1 MHAEF
6 WQARWTR
13 GEIGFHL
20 PEVNP
25 YLQRHWPVLALPSN
39 ARILLP
45 LCGKSLDI
53 AWLAARGHQV
63 VGVELAQAAVEAF
76 FHEQQLQPQVTQ
88 EGAFTVYRAAAV
100 EVFCGDFFALSRQQ
114 LGDCQAFYD
123 RAALIALPAEMRADY
138 AAHLSAIM
146 PDACQG
152 LLVTLDY
159 EQAQMQGPPFA
170 VTDSEV
176 QQLFAGAWQIET
188 LECCDA
194 LSDNDKFQQRGVQRL
209 DERVYRLCRG

>member
-1 MHAEF
+1 
-6 WQARWTR
+6 
-13 GEIGFHL
+13 
-20 PEVNP
+20 
-25 YLQRHWPVLALPSN
+25 LALPSE
-39 ARILLP
+39 ARVLLS

-53 AWLAARGHQV
+53 AWLAAQGHRV

-76 FHEQQLQPQVTQ
+76 FHEQQLQPQVSQ

-100 EVFCGDFFALSRQQ
+100 EIYCGDFFALTRQQ

-138 AAHLSAIM
+138 AAHLSAILS
-146 PDACQG
+146 DACQG

-176 QQLFAGAWQIET
+176 QQLFAKAWQIET
-188 LECCDA
+188 VECHDA
-194 LSDNDKFQQRGVQRL
+194 LSDNQKLQQRGVQRL
-209 DERVYRLCRG
+209 DERVYRLRRG

>member
-6 WQARWTR
+6 WQARWAR

-20 PEVNP
+20 SEVNP
-25 YLQRHWPVLALPSN
+25 CLQRHWPALALSSE
-39 ARILLP
+39 ARVLLP

-53 AWLAARGHQV
+53 AWLAAQGHRV

-76 FHEQQLQPQVTQ
+76 FREQQLQPQLTE

-100 EVFCGDFFALSRQQ
+100 EIFCGDFFALTKQQ
-114 LGDCQAFYD
+114 LGDCQTFYD
-123 RAALIALPAEMRADY
+123 RAALIALPTEMRTDY

-170 VTDSEV
+170 VSDSEV
-176 QQLFAGAWQIET
+176 QQLFARAWQIET

-194 LSDNDKFQQRGVQRL
+194 LSDNEKFQQRGVQRL
-209 DERVYRLCRG
+209 DERVYRLRRG

>member
-6 WQARWTR
+6 WQARWAR

-25 YLQRHWPVLALPSN
+25 CLQRHWPALALPGQ
-39 ARILLP
+39 ARVLLP

-53 AWLAARGHQV
+53 AWLASQGHRV
-63 VGVELAQAAVEAF
+63 AGVELAQKAVEAF
-76 FHEQQLQPQVTQ
+76 FHEHALQPQISQ
-88 EGAFTVYRAAAV
+88 EGAFLVYRAGVV
-100 EVFCGDFFALSRQQ
+100 EIYCGDFFALTAQQ

-123 RAALIALPAEMRADY
+123 RAALIALPDEMRVRY
-138 AAHLSAIM
+138 AAHLSAVL
-146 PDACQG
+146 PAASQG

-170 VTDSEV
+170 VSDGEV
-176 QQLFAGAWQIET
+176 QQLFAGEWRVEA
-188 LECCDA
+188 LECGDA
-194 LSDNDKFQQRGVQRL
+194 LDEKFRQRGLQRL
-209 DERVYRLCRG
+209 DERVYRLRRG